1 MSEELEVGESLEVV
15 NDVEMLDAKPE
26 SGEVGDSTE
35 VMTGD
40 SAAPI
45 EAEQEEKPQ
54 VSDGVQKVINAKHR
68 KMKEAEEKAEALQ
81 KRIDEIEA
89 SKAQAQTEIADVP
102 TLPDAFDDNYE
113 AQLANR
119 ESVIR
124 QNAKAEALREIR
136 QNQEQSR
143 LQSEQQAQQE
153 AFNAKLTT
161 FAENGEKV
169 GLSIEAMTGNRE
181 TIQNLGVND
190 AIVLNLFS
198 LSDGP
203 QVMDYL
209 AKNPD
214 TALDFAGKSQLEA
227 GIMISDIR
235 SKVTPSAP
243 KLTKAPPPPHT
254 ATGAAAQPAES
265 PLLKG
270 ATFD

>member
-1 MSEELEVGESLEVV
+1 
-15 NDVEMLDAKPE
+15 
-26 SGEVGDSTE
+26 
-35 VMTGD
+35 
-40 SAAPI
+40 
-45 EAEQEEKPQ
+45 
-54 VSDGVQKVINAKHR
+54 
-68 KMKEAEEKAEALQ
+68 
-81 KRIDEIEA
+81 
-89 SKAQAQTEIADVP
+89 
-102 TLPDAFDDNYE
+102 AFDDSYE

-119 ESVIR
+119 EAVIR

-203 QVMDYL
+203 Q
-209 AKNPD
+209 
-214 TALDFAGKSQLEA
+214 
-227 GIMISDIR
+227 
-235 SKVTPSAP
+235 
-243 KLTKAPPPPHT
+243 
-254 ATGAAAQPAES
+254 
-265 PLLKG
+265 
-270 ATFD
+270 